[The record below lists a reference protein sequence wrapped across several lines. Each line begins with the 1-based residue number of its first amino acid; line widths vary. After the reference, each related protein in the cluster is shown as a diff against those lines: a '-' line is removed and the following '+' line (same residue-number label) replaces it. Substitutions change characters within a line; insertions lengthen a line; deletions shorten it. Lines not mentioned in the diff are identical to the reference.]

1 MQKQFF
7 KYITQSVAAMIGFS
21 IYILADT
28 FFISVQSGA
37 DGLAVLNLILPVY
50 GLVYAIGSMIGIGSA
65 TRYAIDRSRQRN
77 TDFYFTQS
85 VFWALLCSVPFIST
99 GIFFPEKFLAI
110 LGADQ
115 GLILLGKSYLRI
127 MLIASPLFMVNYTF
141 TAFARN
147 DHAPSR
153 AMTGAIA
160 GSLFNILFDYIFM
173 FPMGLGLAGAA
184 LATAVSPAITMTVCS
199 THFLGKRN
207 GVAFKWKS
215 PSLCHLVSCCQL
227 GISAFVGE
235 ISSAITTIIFNM
247 LILGIAG
254 NVGVA
259 AYGVI
264 ANLSLVAMSIFNGLA
279 QGAQPLISQ
288 NYGKGSQKNVK
299 KLLKW
304 SLLSCLVLELVIV
317 FISFGFTDV
326 LIGIFNSENNL
337 QLLNYAHTGLR
348 IYFLGFLFAGIN
360 IMLVAYFSATD
371 SPLPAITG
379 SLMRGIIAIALS
391 AVILSKLLGLNGVW
405 GSFLSSEVITIIVIL
420 LLAKLVPFSSAKNN
434 CPNR

>member
-1 MQKQFF
+1 MLKQFF
-7 KYITQSVAAMIGFS
+7 KYISQSVAGMIGIS
-21 IYILADT
+21 VYILADT
-28 FFISVQSGA
+28 FFISVHSGA
-37 DGLAVLNLILPVY
+37 DGLAILNLILPVY
-50 GLVYAIGSMIGIGSA
+50 GLIYAIGSMIGIGSA
-65 TRYAIDRSRQRN
+65 TRYAINRSSQKS

-85 VFWALLCSVPFIST
+85 VFWALICSIPFILT
-99 GIFFPEKFLAI
+99 GIFFPGKFLVL

-115 GLILLGKSYLRI
+115 KLTLLGKSYLRI

-173 FPMGLGLAGAA
+173 FPMGLGLSGAA
-184 LATAVSPAITMTVCS
+184 LATAFSPAVTILVCT

-207 GVAFKWKS
+207 GVEFKWKT
-215 PSLCHLVSCCQL
+215 PSFRHLISCCQL

-235 ISSAITTIIFNM
+235 LSSAITTIIFNM

-288 NYGKGSQKNVK
+288 NYGKGNQENVK

-304 SLLSCLVLELVIV
+304 SLLSCLVLELATV
-317 FISFGFTDV
+317 FISFGFTDT

-337 QLLNYAHTGLR
+337 QLLNYAHTGLQ

-391 AVILSKLLGLNGVW
+391 AVVLSKLLGLNGVW
-405 GSFLSSEVITIIVIL
+405 GSFLSSEVITFVVIL
-420 LLAKLVPFSSAKNN
+420 LLARFGKKAAE
-434 CPNR
+434 